1 MHSKISCAVAGF
13 AVWVYMTNSL
23 WMFHIQRSVFL
34 TSAKMNI
41 IVKAAIIA
49 ATVGFQILP
58 VFVGKIHLLQMFPWM
73 MDFLLWSHNGS
84 GKPKGTSPDGIPFAP
99 HLPSAQPAAKKLE
112 ILDTFFPIFFL
123 HLPLQREMIKTQC

>member
-1 MHSKISCAVAGF
+1 
-13 AVWVYMTNSL
+13 
-23 WMFHIQRSVFL
+23 MFHIQRSVFL

-58 VFVGKIHLLQMFPWM
+58 VFVGKIHLLQMFSWM
-73 MDFLLWSHNGS
+73 MAFLLYSHNGS

-99 HLPSAQPAAKKLE
+99 YPPSAV
-112 ILDTFFPIFFL
+112 
-123 HLPLQREMIKTQC
+123 QC